1 MANKIYIGVIGAGY
15 WGLNLIRNFNNIG
28 VLKSVADKDVSRQVA
43 VKKISKDIIFSANYK
58 KILEDDSV
66 LAVVISTPAKTHY
79 KIARDAI
86 IADKHIFVEK
96 PLCLNLR
103 SGKKILELSE
113 RLNKKV
119 MVGHL
124 MLYHNAYIK
133 MKNKI
138 EEGLIGKIRYIYSNR
153 LSLGKLRKEE
163 DVLWSFAPH
172 DISMIMDLVKEKLI
186 SVDAFGG
193 SYINNKVKDTNV
205 TLLKFRNNIKAH
217 IFVSWLHPFKD
228 QRLVV
233 IGEKGMMVFADVQ
246 ENNKKLIF
254 YNHDIRWE
262 GESPVISKA
271 KGTRVSFNFK
281 KEPLYNECKAFLD
294 WLIKNR
300 KPPSDI
306 IEGLRV
312 LEILDIAKKKLRK
325 W

>member
-28 VLKSVADKDVSRQVA
+28 VLKSVADLNGSRRVA
-43 VKKISKDIIFSANYK
+43 VKKISKDIIFSTNYK
-58 KILEDDSV
+58 KILEDDSI

-228 QRLVV
+228 QRLIV

-262 GESPVISKA
+262 GESPIISKA

-281 KEPLYNECKAFLD
+281 KEPLYNECKAFID

>member
-28 VLKSVADKDVSRQVA
+28 VLKSVADLDGSRRVA
-43 VKKISKDIIFSANYK
+43 VKKISKDIIFSTNYK
-58 KILEDDSV
+58 KILEDDSI

-228 QRLVV
+228 QRLIV

-262 GESPVISKA
+262 GESPIISKA

-281 KEPLYNECKAFLD
+281 KEPLYNECKAFID

>member
-1 MANKIYIGVIGAGY
+1 MEIYKDLSSPDTQKFEKL
-15 WGLNLIRNFNNIG
+15 LN
-28 VLKSVADKDVSRQVA
+28 SQ
-43 VKKISKDIIFSANYK
+43 
-58 KILEDDSV
+58 
-66 LAVVISTPAKTHY
+66 
-79 KIARDAI
+79 
-86 IADKHIFVEK
+86 
-96 PLCLNLR
+96 
-103 SGKKILELSE
+103 LS
-113 RLNKKV
+113 
-119 MVGHL
+119 
-124 MLYHNAYIK
+124 
-133 MKNKI
+133 KNKI
-138 EEGLIGKIRYIYSNR
+138 EEGLLGKIRYIYSNR

-271 KGTRVSFNFK
+271 KGTRVSFNYK
-281 KEPLYNECKAFLD
+281 KEPLYNECKAFID

-312 LEILDIAKKKLRK
+312 LEILDIAKKK
-325 W
+325 